1 MSWKRDFIAVLAT
14 LILIGVA
21 CGTNGTPSPSG
32 PRLGGIQGAVTGESG
47 EPVPGV
53 RVLIVSG
60 TAAFPEIAPATDEK
74 GLYQIGGV
82 NPGTFEVAFHDPNGD
97 RIGLESVTVEGGLTS
112 RLDLQ
117 IREQSIIVSWTQAM
131 EIIMSGQVQQVAQAH
146 SREVTVFLKDGQILD
161 PIEPE
166 DEVFRLDAV
175 IERCGEPCSDIVRI
189 AE

>member
-1 MSWKRDFIAVLAT
+1 MGWKRDCTAVLSA

-21 CGTNGTPSPSG
+21 CGTGGTPSPSG
-32 PRLGGIQGAVTGESG
+32 PRLGAIQGAVTDESG

-117 IREQSIIVSWTQAM
+117 IREQSIIVSSTQAM
-131 EIIMSGQVQQVAQAH
+131 EINDAGLGFSG
-146 SREVTVFLKDGQILD
+146 TVSPSLKF
-161 PIEPE
+161 
-166 DEVFRLDAV
+166 FRLRPV
-175 IERCGEPCSDIVRI
+175 P
-189 AE
+189 